1 MIVDDEVMIQLATK
15 TSLEQANYRT
25 LIAKDGIEAIA
36 IYAQHQQE
44 INLVLIDIMM
54 PSLDGLTAIR
64 TLKKLNPQLKIIA
77 TSGLPTQGR
86 EALASGAQEFLAKP
100 YTAAD
105 LLSTLSSLIINID

>member
-77 TSGLPTQGR
+77 TSGLPTHSR
-86 EALASGAQEFLAKP
+86 EALAAGAQEFLAKP

-105 LLSTLSSLIINID
+105 LLNTLSELIANQ